1 MGDSVMMDLVSE
13 AIVFAVN
20 AHDGMR
26 RRKSEAPYILH
37 PIEVGAIIGT
47 MTDKQEVIAAGVL
60 HDVVEDA
67 GVTIEEIGEKFGARV
82 RELVA
87 SETEN
92 KRDELPPE
100 ETWRIRKEESIE
112 KLRTT
117 DDIEVLMLWIG
128 DKLSNI
134 RAIYRDF
141 MVEGNQLWDKF
152 HQSDVN
158 MQAWYYRSIMKYT
171 ERLSDTLAWIEYKN
185 LVEKIFGAEEQQ

>member
-1 MGDSVMMDLVSE
+1 MKDLVSE
-13 AIVFAVN
+13 AIAFSTM

-26 RRKSEAPYILH
+26 RRKSNLPYVLH
-37 PIEVGAIIGT
+37 PMEVASIIGT
-47 MTDKQEVIAAGVL
+47 MTDSQEVIAAGVL

-67 GVTIEEIGEKFGARV
+67 GISIEQIGENFGARV
-82 RELVA
+82 KELVA

-92 KRDELPPE
+92 KREELPPE
-100 ETWRIRKEESIE
+100 DTWRIRKEETLE
-112 KLRTT
+112 RLRTT

-141 MVEGNQLWDKF
+141 LIEGNDIWNKF

-158 MQAWYYRSIMKYT
+158 LQAWYYRSIVKYT
-171 ERLSDTLAWIEYKN
+171 ERLSHTLAWIEYKT
-185 LVEKIFGAEEQQ
+185 LVEKIFGTEG

>member
-1 MGDSVMMDLVSE
+1 MELVSE
-13 AIVFAVN
+13 AIVFAVK

-26 RRKSEAPYILH
+26 RRKSDTPYVLH
-37 PIEVGAIIGT
+37 PMEVAVIVGSI
-47 MTDKQEVIAAGVL
+47 TDNQDVIAAGVL

-67 GVTIEEIGEKFGARV
+67 GITIDEVGEKFGKRV
-82 RELVA
+82 MELVA

-92 KRDELPPE
+92 KREELPPE
-100 ETWRIRKEESIE
+100 ETWRVRKEESLE

-141 MVEGNQLWDKF
+141 LVEGDALWDKF
-152 HQSDVN
+152 HQSDIKV
-158 MQAWYYRSIMKYT
+158 QAWYYRSILKYT
-171 ERLSDTLAWIEYKN
+171 ERISDTLAWIEYKTI
-185 LVEKIFGAEEQQ
+185 LEKIFGAEE

>member
-1 MGDSVMMDLVSE
+1 MMKDLLSE
-13 AIVFAVN
+13 AIAFSTM

-26 RRKSEAPYILH
+26 RRKTDAPYILH
-37 PIEVGAIIGT
+37 PMEVGAIIGT
-47 MTDKQEVIAAGVL
+47 MTDNQEVIAAGVL

-67 GVTIEEIGEKFGARV
+67 GITIEEIGEKFGKRV
-82 RELVA
+82 MELVA

-92 KRDELPPE
+92 KREELPPE
-100 ETWRIRKEESIE
+100 DTWRIRKEESLE

-117 DDIEVLMLWIG
+117 NDIDVLMLWIG

-141 MVEGNQLWDKF
+141 LIEGNAVWDKF
-152 HQSDVN
+152 HQSDIN

-171 ERLSDTLAWIEYKN
+171 KRLSHTLAWNEYST
-185 LVEKIFGAEEQQ
+185 LVEKIFGVGD

>member
-1 MGDSVMMDLVSE
+1 MDLVSE
-13 AIVFAVN
+13 AIVFSTN

-26 RRKSEAPYILH
+26 RRKGEVPYILH
-37 PIEVGAIIGT
+37 PMEAAVIVGT
-47 MTDKQEVIAAGVL
+47 MTDRQEVIAASVL

-67 GVTIEEIGEKFGARV
+67 GVSIETVGEKFGKRV
-82 RELVA
+82 MELVA

-92 KRDELPPE
+92 KREELPAE
-100 ETWRIRKEESIE
+100 QTWRIRKEESLE

-141 MVEGNQLWDKF
+141 LVEGHAIWNRF
-152 HQSDVN
+152 HQSDISA
-158 MQAWYYRSIMKYT
+158 QAWYYRSIVKYT
-171 ERLSDTLAWIEYKN
+171 ERLSDTLAWLEYKT
-185 LVEKIFGAEEQQ
+185 LVEKIFGAEE

>member
-1 MGDSVMMDLVSE
+1 MTDLVSE
-13 AIVFAVN
+13 ALAFSAK

-37 PIEVGAIIGT
+37 PMEVGAIIGS

-67 GVTIEEIGEKFGARV
+67 GVTIDEIGEKFGTRV
-82 RELVA
+82 MELVA

-92 KRDELPPE
+92 KREELPPE
-100 ETWRIRKEESIE
+100 DTWRIRKEESIE

-141 MVEGNQLWDKF
+141 LVEGNQLWDKF
-152 HQSDVN
+152 HQSDINV
-158 MQAWYYRSIMKYT
+158 QAWYYRSIMKYT
-171 ERLSDTLAWIEYKN
+171 DRLSDTLAWVEYKT
-185 LVEKIFGAEEQQ
+185 LVEKIFGVEE